1 MFEIFCTRCGQAQEK
16 NIEWRCTCG
25 GPFEILNEIPFERDK
40 ILLRDHTI
48 WRYRKFLPPIEY
60 KSIVSL
66 GEGMTPHVPFEL
78 TQTKTYA
85 KLEYM
90 SPTGSLKDRGVSIMV
105 SHMNEVGI
113 KKAIENS
120 SGNAG
125 ASVAAYCARASIDC
139 EIFVP
144 ENVRAGKETQIVA
157 YGAKLR
163 KIPGGREA
171 TTAAAHK
178 VADQTFYA
186 SHHWNPYYIQ
196 GKETMVYEIVEQME
210 WNAPDFVFIPAGS
223 GSTFYGAIKG
233 FTKLMSWDIIESYPK
248 IIGVQSDQC
257 APIYSALKG
266 SSFDVAGR
274 TDTIADG
281 ISVRAPVRLDDIVKA
296 MKQVKAEIEMV
307 SDPEI
312 INSLKIL
319 GEKGFFVEP
328 TSAVV
333 HAAWKKWVKEG
344 KIDAGN
350 CVVLVLTGIGLKATT
365 IVDQIFSKVERNA

>member
-1 MFEIFCTRCGQAQEK
+1 MFEIYCTRCGQAQEK
-16 NIEWRCTCG
+16 NTVWRCTCG
-25 GPFEILNEIPFERDK
+25 GPFEIHNEIPFERDK

-48 WRYRKFLPPIEY
+48 WRYRKFLPPIEH

-66 GEGMTPHVPFEL
+66 GEGMTPQVPLEL
-78 TQTKTYA
+78 PQAKIYT

-90 SPTGSLKDRGVSIMV
+90 SPTGSLKDRGVTVMV

-125 ASVAAYCARASIDC
+125 ASVAAYCARASIVC
-139 EIFVP
+139 EIFAP
-144 ENVRAGKETQIVA
+144 EKIRAGKATQIVA
-157 YGAKLR
+157 YGATLR
-163 KIPGGREA
+163 KVPGGREA

-178 VADQTFYA
+178 AAAHTFYA
-186 SHHWNPYYIQ
+186 SHHWNPYYLQ
-196 GKETMVYEIVEQME
+196 GKETMAYEIVEQLE

-223 GSTFYGAIKG
+223 GSTFYGAING
-233 FTKLMSWDIIESYPK
+233 FTKLKSWNIIESYPK

-266 SSFDVAGR
+266 SPFDVTGR

-281 ISVRAPVRLDDIVKA
+281 ISVRAPARLDDIVEA
-296 MKQVKAEIEMV
+296 MKQVKAEIEIV
-307 SDPEI
+307 SDSEI
-312 INSLKIL
+312 IDSLITL
-319 GEKGFFVEP
+319 GQKGFFVEP

-333 HAAWKKWVKEG
+333 HAAWKKWLKKG
-344 KIDAGN
+344 KIDAES
-350 CVVLVLTGIGLKATT
+350 CVVLVLTGIGLKATAT
-365 IVDQIFSKVERNA
+365 IAPIFTKPE